1 MTDNLAEDAMIK
13 PSHFVKATSSK
24 ITRLFKS
31 KQPALRTIF
40 IGIDYRCF
48 CLAEALL
55 QGKADTPVD
64 ISAFIDDEPWNN
76 RTSVLGST
84 VYSPSEI
91 SALVPKHQ
99 VDLIIQIEGES
110 LKIADNIWQG
120 ILATGVKVLTLNLDQ
135 DLNEQLEKVREQSSL
150 CRQQG

>member
-1 MTDNLAEDAMIK
+1 MNKPKHFIQAM
-13 PSHFVKATSSK
+13 SNK
-24 ITRLFKS
+24 IRGLFKP
-31 KQPALRTIF
+31 KPRPLNTLF
-40 IGIDYRCF
+40 IGIDYACF

-55 QGKADTPVD
+55 QGKAGRPVT
-64 ISAFIDDEPWNN
+64 IAAFIDDEPWNN

-99 VDLIIQIEGES
+99 VDMIIQIEGES
-110 LKIADNIWQG
+110 LEIASNIWQG

-135 DLNEQLEKVREQSSL
+135 DLNEQLDTVREHSLL
-150 CRQQG
+150 CRQ